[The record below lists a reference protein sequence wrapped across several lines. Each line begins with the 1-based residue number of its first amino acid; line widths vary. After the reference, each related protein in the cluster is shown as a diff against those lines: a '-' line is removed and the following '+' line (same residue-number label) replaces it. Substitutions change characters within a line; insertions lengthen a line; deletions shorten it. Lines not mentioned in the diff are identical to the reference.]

1 MATRRTKKQ
10 QEPETITIRGVC
22 NTVYLARGQETT
34 VTVTDTVRNLLS
46 LGVIEKA
53 G

>member
-1 MATRRTKKQ
+1 MATRRPKKT

-34 VTVTDTVRNLLS
+34 VTVTEVVRNLLS
-46 LGVIEKA
+46 LGVVEIVE
-53 G
+53 